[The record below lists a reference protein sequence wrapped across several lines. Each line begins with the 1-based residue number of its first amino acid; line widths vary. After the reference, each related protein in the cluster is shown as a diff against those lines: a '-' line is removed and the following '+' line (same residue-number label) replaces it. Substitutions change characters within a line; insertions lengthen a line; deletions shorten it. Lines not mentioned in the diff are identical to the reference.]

1 MTAFWRVVGDTV
13 AVAVK
18 VRPRARR
25 PGLQGRVP
33 DTDGERLAI
42 AVREPAEDGRAN
54 RAACAALAASVGVPQ
69 SQVEVAAGATSRRK
83 TLRISGDAAAIATR
97 LAAL

>member
-1 MTAFWRVVGDTV
+1 MFWRVVGDAV

-18 VRPRARR
+18 VQPRARR
-25 PGLQGRVP
+25 PGLHGIVP
-33 DTDGERLAI
+33 DADGERLAI

-54 RAACAALAASVGVPQ
+54 RAACAALATSVGVPQ
-69 SQVEVAAGATSRRK
+69 SQVDVTAGAASRRK
-83 TLRISGDAAAIATR
+83 TLLVSGDATAIIAR

>member
-1 MTAFWRVVGDTV
+1 MFWRAAGGAV

-18 VRPRARR
+18 VQPRARR
-25 PGLQGRVP
+25 PGVQGRVP
-33 DTDGERLAI
+33 DAGGERLAI

-54 RAACAALAASVGVPQ
+54 RAACTALAAAVGVPP
-69 SQVEVAAGATSRRK
+69 SHVAVTAGAASRRK
-83 TLRISGDAAAIATR
+83 TLLVSGDAATIAAR

>member
-1 MTAFWRVVGDTV
+1 VIVFWRVVGDTV
-13 AVAVK
+13 AVAV
-18 VRPRARR
+18 RPRTSRA
-25 PGLQGRVP
+25 GLQGKVP

-54 RAACAALAASVGVPQ
+54 RAAGAALAASAGAAQ
-69 SQVEVAAGATSRRK
+69 SRVEVAAGAASRRK

-97 LAAL
+97 PAAL

>member
-1 MTAFWRVVGDTV
+1 MFWRVVGDAV

-25 PGLQGRVP
+25 PGLLGRVP
-33 DTDGERLAI
+33 DVDGERLAI

-54 RAACAALAASVGVPQ
+54 RAACAALAGSVGVPP
-69 SQVEVAAGATSRRK
+69 SQVEVAAGAASRRK
-83 TLRISGDAAAIATR
+83 TLLVSGDAAAIAAR

>member
-1 MTAFWRVVGDTV
+1 VFWRVVGDTV

-18 VRPRARR
+18 VQPRARR
-25 PGLQGRVP
+25 PGVHGIVP
-33 DTDGERLAI
+33 DTEGERLAI

-54 RAACAALAASVGVPQ
+54 RAACAALAASVGVSR
-69 SQVEVAAGATSRRK
+69 SQVDVTAGAASRRK
-83 TLRISGDAAAIATR
+83 TLRVSGDTAMITAR

>member
-1 MTAFWRVVGDTV
+1 MFWRVVGDAV

-25 PGLQGRVP
+25 PGLHGRAP

-54 RAACAALAASVGVPQ
+54 RAACAALATAVGVPP
-69 SQVEVAAGATSRRK
+69 SQVEVAAGAASRRK
-83 TLRISGDAAAIATR
+83 TLLVSGDAAVIAAR

>member
-1 MTAFWRVVGDTV
+1 VFWRVVGDAV

-33 DTDGERLAI
+33 DADGERLAI

-54 RAACAALAASVGVPQ
+54 QAACAALAASVGVPP
-69 SQVEVAAGATSRRK
+69 SQVEVAAGAASRRK
-83 TLRISGDAAAIATR
+83 TLRISGDAAAIAAR

>member
-1 MTAFWRVVGDTV
+1 MFWRIAGGGV

-18 VRPRARR
+18 VQPRARR
-25 PGLQGRVP
+25 PGLHGMVP

-54 RAACAALAASVGVPQ
+54 KAACAALAEAIGVPP
-69 SQVEVAAGATSRRK
+69 SSVEVTAGATARRK
-83 TLRISGDAAAIATR
+83 TLRVSGDTAAIAAR

>member
-1 MTAFWRVVGDTV
+1 MFWRSAGDAVV
-13 AVAVK
+13 VAVK
-18 VRPRARR
+18 VHPRARR
-25 PGLQGRVP
+25 AGVQGRVP

-54 RAACAALAASVGVPQ
+54 RAACATLAAALD
-69 SQVEVAAGATSRRK
+69 VAPSAVAVTAGAAARRK
-83 TLRISGDAAAIATR
+83 TLRVSGDPAALAAR